1 MRERERPKPLASL
14 HCRDQGLP
22 LNEAEMYS
30 RLVLTSPEA
39 PAALIVSSPALRRP
53 VDLLP
58 LNIAL
63 QRAGPR
69 TGSQPRNIVRLAAS
83 TAPSL
88 VAQSLVLLLP
98 YEEQHLACS
107 LPSPM
112 GSKPGVSSAS
122 LLQQLPC
129 MILSAEQ
136 CPFKASLVCS
146 KILEVQSFWPGLKS
160 GF

>member
-1 MRERERPKPLASL
+1 MSERERPKLSSCFSALQRP
-14 HCRDQGLP
+14 GTT
-22 LNEAEMYS
+22 S
-30 RLVLTSPEA
+30 RGRNVLQAGPDISRSACCP
-39 PAALIVSSPALRRP
+39 SPALGRP
-53 VDLLP
+53 VDLLAF
-58 LNIAL
+58 NIAL
-63 QRAGPR
+63 QRAGPL
-69 TGSQPRNIVRLAAS
+69 TGRQPRNRVRLAAS

-112 GSKPGVSSAS
+112 GSRPGVSSAS

-136 CPFKASLVCS
+136 CPLKASLVCC
-146 KILEVQSFWPGLKS
+146 KILEAQSFWPGLKP